1 MSRRIIW
8 TGVAVV
14 IAAGIVVG
22 YLFGP
27 AEAIAV
33 VVCSVLLSAISAWSY
48 IKGNETA
55 RDTDEYREQLI
66 SKRRPKRESDS

>member
-14 IAAGIVVG
+14 ILVGIAVG
-22 YLFGP
+22 YFFGP
-27 AEAIAV
+27 TEAIAV
-33 VVCSVLLSAISAWSY
+33 VVCSVLLSITSAWFY
-48 IKGNETA
+48 LKGNETA

-66 SKRRPKRESDS
+66 SRRRPPKPRE

>member
-1 MSRRIIW
+1 MSRSIIW
-8 TGVAVV
+8 AGIAVV
-14 IAAGIVVG
+14 IAAGVAAG

-27 AEAIAV
+27 TEAIAV
-33 VVCSVLLSAISAWSY
+33 VVCAILLSAVSVWSY
-48 IKGNETA
+48 IQGNETA

>member
-8 TGVAVV
+8 AGVAVV
-14 IAAGIVVG
+14 IVAGIAVG

-33 VVCSVLLSAISAWSY
+33 VVCSVLLSVISAWSY
-48 IKGNETA
+48 IKGNEAA

-66 SKRRPKRESDS
+66 SRRRPPKPRE